1 MAEKITD
8 DYSITNLF
16 LNKIVNVFVEKK
28 GKFSLK
34 LRTIRESLEDEHW
47 GIFYSIISTP
57 FDKLEINKFFKTKS
71 FIDLVK
77 MIVFDFGQYDQFRY
91 IYNLLLEQFPLLFS
105 SEDKFKVDM
114 KNKELTINGIN
125 ITNEI

>member
-34 LRTIRESLEDEHW
+34 LRTIRESLEDKHW

-114 KNKELTINGIN
+114 ENKELTINGIN

>member
-1 MAEKITD
+1 
-8 DYSITNLF
+8 
-16 LNKIVNVFVEKK
+16 
-28 GKFSLK
+28 
-34 LRTIRESLEDEHW
+34 
-47 GIFYSIISTP
+47 
-57 FDKLEINKFFKTKS
+57 
-71 FIDLVK
+71 

-105 SEDKFKVDM
+105 AEDEFKVDM